1 MHPAAATRPG
11 PPSPPAWDWSAV
23 RRTCLREARRFL
35 APADAEDAVQNAL
48 TRAWKA
54 RDSCDNPDAPV
65 GWMLRIT
72 RNEALRQLEGRK
84 RLTERE
90 PPTDTTQVDEPAPE
104 SEYERLLDE
113 LSVSA
118 HLSRLR
124 PEERAL
130 VRLCYVHE
138 VPHGDLARL
147 LGISE
152 ATVRV
157 RLHRIRERA
166 RNVLSGE
173 Q

>member
-1 MHPAAATRPG
+1 MHPAAPTRPG
-11 PPSPPAWDWSAV
+11 PPLPPAWDWSAV
-23 RRTCLREARRFL
+23 RRTCLHEARRFL
-35 APADAEDAVQNAL
+35 SPPDAEDAVQNAL
-48 TRAWKA
+48 ARAWKA
-54 RDSCDNPDAPV
+54 RHSCDNPEAPL
-65 GWMLRIT
+65 GWMLSIT
-72 RNEALRQLEGRK
+72 RNEALRQLHGRK

-90 PPTDTTQVDEPAPE
+90 PPTDTTQLDEPAPGSQE
-104 SEYERLLDE
+104 EQLLDE
-113 LSVSA
+113 LAVSA
-118 HLSRLR
+118 RLSRLR

-173 Q
+173 